1 MTQRLLI
8 PFHNNNLFSNYFLT
22 NQLLQSPEWSDPEYR
37 DAFQQINEVFQREKN
52 LLRTYNEKQLEDHFF
67 KPIFS
72 ILGHNFEVTE
82 RTRSQEFPDFAF
94 FPDENSRI
102 NAHQF
107 KNTRSFYSNT
117 IAIGEV
123 KQIAVDLDRFGRDE
137 YNRSRNPSL
146 QLWMYLIDTE
156 PKWGIL
162 SNGRLWRLYCKE
174 KRRDDYY
181 EIDLISLIESND
193 VEGFRYFY
201 YFFKKGALLP
211 SDAREP
217 FLERV
222 LRGSA
227 DYAKDIGED
236 LKDNVYKAMKKVA
249 EGFIEWRG
257 NQLDIHNHESVEL
270 VHKNSML
277 LLYRILFLLYA
288 EGKGLL
294 DLNNLL
300 YRENYSLQK
309 LKNEI
314 RQKNEGAVHQRYQ
327 PINTSLYTR
336 LRDLFRLINQG
347 SESFGISRSD
357 FYVPAYNGGL
367 FDPTKHVHLERWAIG
382 DSYLAEAI
390 DLLSRGKTNGRSRDF
405 IDYSTLEIRHL
416 GSIYEGLLEY
426 RLKVAEDDLVVKG
439 DQWITLAEFNSDRRT
454 PSSIEDFNEFDRV
467 ARGHIFLATDRGERK
482 LTGSYYTPDFIVDYI
497 VKHTLTPIVNEKFH
511 EADSNHL
518 TAKEALLTINVLD
531 PAMGSGHFLVGAVDF
546 LAQKLLE
553 GVQIDISAEKITDA
567 ALYTSDWARREVVSR
582 CIYGVDLNELAV
594 ELAKVSL
601 WLSTISKD
609 KPLSFLDHR
618 LKQGNSL
625 VGSRLSDLRYYPGTA
640 PEGSHKQIELPK
652 SISPRFIG
660 HLLNKMSE
668 LENLTEENLEDVKR
682 KERIFEEFKQLPE
695 YQRAKGLANVFT
707 AVYYGNILPSSETKP
722 PAAFYQ
728 DLVWAIAGDDPE
740 WKRKTNNSWFR
751 NACDIGKEISFFHWE
766 LEFPDVFFDG
776 GNIKENPGW
785 DAVIGNPPYVR
796 QESLDPVFK
805 DYAKEF
811 FEGAA
816 GTADIYVY
824 FIEQSHKLL
833 KRSGNFGVIC
843 SNKYMKAN
851 YGQNIRNYIKT
862 KTIIIAIIDFGELP
876 VFKDASTFPSVIL
889 TRKESIENQLFIYAA
904 IKDLDFESLDEEIAH
919 IGIEQGNQSLEGN
932 NWNFSTDVEHA
943 ILEKVKSKS
952 ITLAEYVDNN
962 FYRGVL
968 TGYNTAFIINRQ
980 IKDHLVSQDPRNTEI
995 IRPFILGDDIR
1006 KYQVHFNDT
1015 YLIFSRRGVDINRY
1029 PSIKAYLEQFRE
1041 RLEPKPANWIGGEW
1055 PGRKAGNY
1063 QWYEI
1068 QDTVEFYQEL
1078 SKNKI
1083 LYPEISKESRFAYD
1097 TNGYFVNNKGFFIPT
1112 EDLYLLAILNSKATW
1127 FILKR
1132 ICSVLGD
1139 QESGGRLQLNS
1150 VFLVNLPIRYIT
1162 EITPPEQLSLFN
1174 EEAKSLYSS
1183 FIQGFDSGPI
1193 LQFIDNRLNVDPQQ
1207 ADVVR
1212 NLLAYL
1218 GEQMTTMN
1226 VTKNNEI
1233 QTLLQFIEGET
1244 GACVDRMSNK
1254 TKIKEYYAYDFS
1266 VFIDILNKNKK
1277 LMRTGYNPK
1286 SPQSYR
1292 LLKQWFDDSCSRLHP
1307 LLARIDAT
1315 DSLIDDIVYRLYD
1328 LTEDEI
1334 RVIEG
1339 TSTHD
1344 D

>member
-1 MTQRLLI
+1 MTQRLLL
-8 PFHNNNLFSNYFLT
+8 PFQNNNLFSNYFLT
-22 NQLLQSPEWSDPEYR
+22 NQLLQSPEWSNSEYR
-37 DAFQQINEVFQREKN
+37 DSFQQIKEIYQREKN

-72 ILGHNFEVTE
+72 ILAHNYEVTE

-94 FPDENSRI
+94 FPDENART

-107 KNTRSFYSNT
+107 KNTRSFYANT

-162 SNGRLWRLYCKE
+162 SNGRFWRLYCKE
-174 KRRDDYY
+174 RRRDDFY
-181 EIDLISLIESND
+181 EIDLISLIESD
-193 VEGFRYFY
+193 DIEGFRYFY
-201 YFFKKGALLP
+201 YFFRKGAFIP
-211 SDAREP
+211 SDAHEP

-227 DYAKDIGED
+227 DYAKEIGED

-249 EGFIEWRG
+249 EGFIEWSG
-257 NQLDIHNHESVEL
+257 NQLDLQNPESVEL
-270 VHKNSML
+270 VHKNTML

-294 DLNNLL
+294 DLNNLQ

-314 RQKNEGAVHQRYQ
+314 RQKNEGPAHQRYQ
-327 PINTSLYTR
+327 SINTSLYTR

-347 SESFGISRSD
+347 SESFGIPRSE

-367 FDPTKHVHLERWAIG
+367 FDPSKHVHLERWAIG

-439 DQWITLAEFNSDRRT
+439 EQWVTLAEYNSDRRT
-454 PSSIEDFNEFDRV
+454 PSSLEDFNEFDRV
-467 ARGHIFLATDRGERK
+467 TRGHIFLATDRGERK

-497 VKHTLTPIVNEKFH
+497 VKHTLTPIINEKLR
-511 EADSNHL
+511 EVDSGQA
-518 TAKEALLTINVLD
+518 TAKEALLSINILD

-546 LAQKLLE
+546 LAQKVLE
-553 GVQIDISAEKITDA
+553 GIQSDILAEKITDTST
-567 ALYTSDWARREVVSR
+567 YTSDWARREVVSR

-625 VGSRLSDLRYYPGTA
+625 VGARLSDLRYYPGTA
-640 PEGSHKQIELPK
+640 PEGSRNQTELPT

-660 HLLNKMSE
+660 HLLSKMSE
-668 LENLTEENLEDVKR
+668 LENLAEENLEDVKR

-695 YQRAKGLANVFT
+695 YQRAKGLANVYI
-707 AVYYGNILPSSETKP
+707 AVYYGNTPPSSERRT
-722 PAAFYQ
+722 PAAYYQ

-740 WKRKTNNSWFR
+740 WQRKTQNSWFKK
-751 NACDIGKEISFFHWE
+751 ACDIGKKQSFLHWE

-776 GNIKENPGW
+776 GQVKENPGW
-785 DAVIGNPPYVR
+785 DAVIGNPPYIR

-833 KRSGNFGVIC
+833 KKSGYFGVIC

-851 YGQNIRNYIKT
+851 YGRKIRQYIKT
-862 KTIIIAIIDFGELP
+862 KAKIIAIIDFGELP
-876 VFKDASTFPSVIL
+876 VFRDAATFPSVIL
-889 TRKESIENQLFIYAA
+889 TQKEITENQVFIYAA
-904 IKDLDFESLDEEIAH
+904 VKDLDFDTLDEEIAQ
-919 IGIEQGNQSLEGN
+919 IGIEQGNLSLEGN
-932 NWNFSTDVEHA
+932 NWNFSTISEHA
-943 ILEKVKSKS
+943 ILEKIKRISENLGEFVGSEIYYGIK
-952 ITLAEYVDNN
+952 
-962 FYRGVL
+962 
-968 TGYNTAFIINRQ
+968 TGYNEAFIINRQ
-980 IKDHLVSQDPRNTEI
+980 IRDRLISQDPRNAEI
-995 IRPFILGDDIR
+995 IKSFVVGDDIR
-1006 KYQVHFNDT
+1006 KYQVHFNDN
-1015 YLIFSRRGVDINRY
+1015 YLIFTRRGIDINSY

-1041 RLEPKPANWIGGEW
+1041 RLEPKPADWAGGEW
-1055 PGRKAGNY
+1055 LGRKSGNY

-1068 QDTVEFYQEL
+1068 QDAVDYYQEFE
-1078 SKNKI
+1078 KPKI
-1083 LYPEISKESRFAYD
+1083 LYPVIAKESRFAFD
-1097 TNGYFVNNKGFFIPT
+1097 TAGFHINDKGFFIPLS
-1112 EDLYLLAILNSKATW
+1112 DYYLLAILNSKVTW

-1139 QESGGRLQLNS
+1139 QESGGRLELRS
-1150 VFLVNLPIRYIT
+1150 VFLVNLPIRNIT
-1162 EITPPEQLSLFN
+1162 EITPPEQLSLLT

-1193 LQFIDNRLNVDPQQ
+1193 LQFIDNRLNVYPKQ

-1212 NLLAYL
+1212 DLLAYL
-1218 GEQMTTMN
+1218 AEQMTTLN
-1226 VTKNNEI
+1226 GSKNNEI
-1233 QTLLQFIEGET
+1233 QTLLQFIEEET
-1244 GACVDRMSNK
+1244 GSHIEEMSNK

-1266 VFIDILNKNKK
+1266 VFIDILNKNKR
-1277 LMRTGYNPK
+1277 LMRAGYNPK
-1286 SPQSYR
+1286 SPQTYR

-1307 LLARIDAT
+1307 LLSRIDAT

-1328 LTEDEI
+1328 LTEEEI
-1334 RVIEG
+1334 RVIGG
-1339 TSTHD
+1339 TSTND
-1344 D
+1344 E